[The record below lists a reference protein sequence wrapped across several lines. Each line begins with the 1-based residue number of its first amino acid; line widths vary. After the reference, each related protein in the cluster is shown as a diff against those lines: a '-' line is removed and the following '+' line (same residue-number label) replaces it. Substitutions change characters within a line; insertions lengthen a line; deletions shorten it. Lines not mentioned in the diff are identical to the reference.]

1 MAALG
6 LFFSKLEEER
16 NREGCHLSRFSKR
29 GIGRRSGEKGGE
41 RGGTQDIFISIRF
54 FLVISRNASPSRPR
68 NCPTSATAVQQQQ
81 QQAASEPI
89 IIEKESLDD
98 LNHANRSPC
107 LRAGQSRRPISN
119 NGFHRHRT
127 KLGNTYWHA
136 EPPPSSSSSS
146 SSSRLEETTA
156 RRFSFVESTLNRKL
170 KEAPVADCPSV
181 KTLANLSFSE
191 RENSNYS
198 GWAAEGR
205 GKLRVRSRW
214 FSSSH
219 ARLPRHEFSLLSALS
234 LSLSF
239 STTQHT
245 FKQRGKSSP
254 HCGGCGEK
262 LSSKNAD
269 VDGVGRTK
277 VVRRPP

>member
-205 GKLRVRSRW
+205 GNCESGAGGSRAATLG
-214 FSSSH
+214 FRDTNS
-219 ARLPRHEFSLLSALS
+219 LFSLLS
-234 LSLSF
+234 LSLSLFLYDAAYFQTTRQIF
-239 STTQHT
+239 SPLRRMRGET
-245 FKQRGKSSP
+245 FL
-254 HCGGCGEK
+254 EK
-262 LSSKNAD
+262 
-269 VDGVGRTK
+269 R
-277 VVRRPP
+277 